1 MDIEVRLFAFL
12 TEYLP
17 PGADGRRALL
27 TVDEGAT
34 VEMVLDQLGIPR
46 GITKLLLVDGVQQK
60 PETALRAGNV
70 LSVFPPIAG
79 G

>member
-17 PGADGRRALL
+17 PGAVGRRALL

-34 VEMVLDQLGIPR
+34 VEMVLDHLGIPR
-46 GITKLLLVDGVQQK
+46 GVAKLLLVDGLQQR
-60 PETALRAGNV
+60 PETVLQNGNV